1 MKIFYWFLWL
11 LIKVC
16 VILGTIIFL
25 IITSPIILLGLIN
38 DEVEEEQMMRDMNEA
53 ISSNNV

>member
-1 MKIFYWFLWL
+1 MKIFYWFLSL

-16 VILGTIIFL
+16 VILGTVIFL

>member
-1 MKIFYWFLWL
+1 MKIFYWFLL
-11 LIKVC
+11 LLLRVC
-16 VILGTIIFL
+16 IVLGTAIFL

-38 DEVEEEQMMRDMNEA
+38 DEVEDEQMMRDMNEA

>member
-1 MKIFYWFLWL
+1 MKIFYWFLSL

-16 VILGTIIFL
+16 VIFGTAIFL

>member
-1 MKIFYWFLWL
+1 MKIFYWLLSL

-16 VILGTIIFL
+16 VILGTVIFL

>member
-1 MKIFYWFLWL
+1 MKIFYWLLSL

-16 VILGTIIFL
+16 VIIGTAIFL